1 LSRVIHSGDSA
12 LEATSVFAHLPT
24 VDPMIAG
31 FNKAAKTDR
40 TTTILDQIKDQ
51 ARIEG
56 KKEGYAEGL
65 ERGRKE
71 ALRNLKADCEE
82 HSAEFASELN
92 GIVNVLQDSIQQFYR
107 NAEESLAGLAIVIAA
122 RIVAREIE
130 TVPETAL
137 AIAKEAIAEVTHAE
151 SATVRVNP
159 FHSAT
164 VRSHADMLR
173 AVSPSLKNVQFV
185 DDPSISGGCV
195 IESTGGRIDASIE
208 FRVRALMETMLE
220 HYALNGVEASEKAA

>member
-1 LSRVIHSGDSA
+1 MSRVIHTGDSA
-12 LEATSVFAHLPT
+12 LEATSVFSHLKA
-24 VDPMIAG
+24 VDPIIAG
-31 FNKAAKTDR
+31 FNKTAKADR
-40 TTTILDQIKDQ
+40 TTTILDQLKEQ
-51 ARIEG
+51 ARLEG
-56 KKEGYAEGL
+56 KREGYAEGL
-65 ERGRKE
+65 EKGRKE
-71 ALRNLKADCEE
+71 SLRNLKADCEA
-82 HSAEFASELN
+82 HAAEFASELN
-92 GIVNVLQDSIQQFYR
+92 AIVDVLQGSIQQFYR
-107 NAEESLAGLAIVIAA
+107 NAEESLAGLALVIAA

-137 AIAKEAIAEVTHAE
+137 EIAKEAIAEVTHAE

-173 AVSPSLKNVQFV
+173 AVSPSLKNIQFV

-208 FRVRALMETMLE
+208 YRVKALMETMLE
-220 HYALNGVEASEKAA
+220 HYAVNGVEASEKAA

>member
-1 LSRVIHSGDSA
+1 MSNVIFSA
-12 LEATSVFAHLPT
+12 NDAGGVIDLASCLQN
-24 VDPMIAG
+24 VDPTLAS
-31 FNKAAKTDR
+31 FNKVAKTDR
-40 TTTILDQIKDQ
+40 TTTILDQLKEK
-51 ARIEG
+51 AKLEG

-65 ERGRKE
+65 EKGRKE
-71 ALRNLKADCEE
+71 ALRNLKADCEA
-82 HSAEFASELN
+82 HAAEFAGELN
-92 GIVNVLQDSIQQFYR
+92 SVVAILQDSIHQFYR
-107 NAEESLAGLAIVIAA
+107 NAEESLAGLALVIAS

-137 AIAKEAIAEVTHAE
+137 EIAKEAIAEVTHAE
-151 SATVRVNP
+151 QATVRVNP

-173 AVSPSLKNVQFV
+173 AVSPSLKNVQIV

-208 FRVRALMETMLE
+208 YRVRALMETMLE
-220 HYALNGVEASEKAA
+220 HYAQNGVESAERAA